1 MVHMKNVVF
10 IHNLWFCHLSLFLF
24 ETDYFFKK
32 RIWNLVQIIWFIT
45 SLVAVSH
52 HCGEIIHGQQ
62 GHSSAGDAKAKMH
75 SWRFCLRCFEAINL
89 ILLYTV
95 VAIEEVWA
103 NSNIRIAN
111 TASFAQDPTPPFVM
125 FNRPSFLRTL
135 CKPWCSTQ
143 LPSQSKLFSSIGIV
157 TDNGEKVRRN
167 LIEETIYFCLWC
179 QVYLYFDLNC
189 FGSLS

>member
-1 MVHMKNVVF
+1 MIVPIASVSVWNRLLLEGEK
-10 IHNLWFCHLSLFLF
+10 W
-24 ETDYFFKK
+24 KK
-32 RIWNLVQIIWFIT
+32 WKLVQIIWFIT

-52 HCGEIIHGQQ
+52 HFGEIIHGQQ
-62 GHSSAGDAKAKMH
+62 GHSSAGDTKAKMH
-75 SWRFCLRCFEAINL
+75 SRGFCLRCFEAINL
-89 ILLYTV
+89 ILLCTV

-167 LIEETIYFCLWC
+167 LRRQYTS
-179 QVYLYFDLNC
+179 VFDVKYIFTLI
-189 FGSLS
+189 

>member
-1 MVHMKNVVF
+1 MK
-10 IHNLWFCHLSLFLF
+10 I
-24 ETDYFFKK
+24 
-32 RIWNLVQIIWFIT
+32 IWNLVQIIWFIT

-52 HCGEIIHGQQ
+52 QFGEIIHGQQ
-62 GHSSAGDAKAKMH
+62 GHSSAGDTKAKMH

-111 TASFAQDPTPPFVM
+111 TASFAQDPTPPLVM
-125 FNRPSFLRTL
+125 FNRPFFLRTL